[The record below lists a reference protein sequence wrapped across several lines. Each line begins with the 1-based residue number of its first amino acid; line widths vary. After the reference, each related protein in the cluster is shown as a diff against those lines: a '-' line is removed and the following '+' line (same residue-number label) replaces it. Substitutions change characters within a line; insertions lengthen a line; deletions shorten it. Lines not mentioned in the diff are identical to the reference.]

1 MTGIKGTIVVEENEE
16 SGAQYGVDGG
26 YDDKDSDGDYGC
38 DDDDYDEDGCCGASG
53 GHREP

>member
-1 MTGIKGTIVVEENEE
+1 MTVEENEE

-26 YDDKDSDGDYGC
+26 YDDKDSDGDYGG
-38 DDDDYDEDGCCGASG
+38 DDDDYDDDGCCGASG